1 MKSRIVYI
9 VPIKMTGFWRIFSQ
23 YTHTIYIILYLS
35 HGTVALL
42 SGKRMPPR
50 RTSNDFLAFSW
61 SVFCQCK
68 VLQTVYHLRD
78 ANVSWLFAIS
88 EQLY

>member
-1 MKSRIVYI
+1 MKSRVVYI

-23 YTHTIYIILYLS
+23 YTHTIYIILYLP

-42 SGKRMPPR
+42 SYKHMP
-50 RTSNDFLAFSW
+50 FVAEMMICYIQLVYFS
-61 SVFCQCK
+61 QCK

-78 ANVSWLFAIS
+78 ANASRLFAIS
-88 EQLY
+88 QQLY